1 MALFN
6 KILIA
11 NRGEIALRVIR
22 ACRELGIK
30 TVAVYSIADA
40 DSLPVREAD
49 EAVCIGPAQASASYL
64 LIDRILSVA
73 SICDVDAIHPG
84 YGFLAENAYF
94 AEACRKHNITFIGP
108 TPEAM
113 RALGDK
119 AVARDTMKKAGVPVT
134 PGSEGLI
141 ATEADAI
148 KMAQKL
154 GYPVIVKA
162 TAGGGGRGMRIA
174 HNDASLIQGFH
185 AAKTEAEKAFGDGS
199 LYMEKYIINPRHIEF
214 QILADNHGNVVHLG
228 ERDCSVQ
235 RRNQKLI
242 EESPSPA
249 LNSKLREKMG
259 NAAVKAAKAAG
270 YTNAGTIEFL
280 LTGDSNFYFM
290 EMNTRVQ
297 VEHPVTE
304 ELTGVDIVK
313 EQIRIAA
320 GEHLSVRQKD
330 IKFTGHVI
338 ECRINA
344 ENPETRFTP
353 CPGEVKL
360 LVPAGGIGVRVDTHV
375 YSGYRI
381 PPYYDSMIAKL
392 IVKAPDREQAIIRCR
407 RALDEFIIDGV
418 KTTIPFSMKIVNDKE
433 FIAGKYDTGFVERAF
448 MSEGEKPEAAKTE
461 AADETAAAKTSHKS
475 RSKAVR

>member
-11 NRGEIALRVIR
+11 NRGEIALRIIR

-64 LIDRILSVA
+64 MIDRILSVA
-73 SICDVDAIHPG
+73 AICDVDAIHPG

-94 AEACRKHNITFIGP
+94 AEACRSHNIAFIGP
-108 TPEAM
+108 TADAM

-119 AVARDTMKKAGVPVT
+119 AVARDTMVKAGVPVT
-134 PGSEGLI
+134 PGSDGLI
-141 ATEADAI
+141 DTEADAVD
-148 KMAQKL
+148 MANKL

-174 HNDASLIQGFH
+174 YDEASLIQGFH
-185 AAKTEAEKAFGDGS
+185 AAHTEAENAFGDGS
-199 LYMEKYIINPRHIEF
+199 LYMEKYIVNPRHIEF
-214 QILADNHGNVVHLG
+214 QILADEHGNVVHLG

-242 EESPSPA
+242 EESPSPV
-249 LNSKLREKMG
+249 LSSELRERMG
-259 NAAVKAAKAAG
+259 EAAVKAAKAAG

-280 LTGDSNFYFM
+280 LTQDNQFYFM

-320 GEHLSVRQKD
+320 GEKLSVSQED

-344 ENPETRFTP
+344 ENPDTKFTP

-360 LVPAGGIGVRVDTHV
+360 MVPAGGIGVRVDTHV

-392 IVKAPDREQAIIRCR
+392 IVKAQNREQALIRCR
-407 RALDEFIIDGV
+407 RALSEFIVDGI
-418 KTTIPFSMKIVNDKE
+418 KTTIPFSEKILNNKE
-433 FIAGKYDTGFVERAF
+433 FVEGKYDTGFVERAF
-448 MSEGEKPEAAKTE
+448 FSNESG
-461 AADETAAAKTSHKS
+461 
-475 RSKAVR
+475 SKNGK

>member
-174 HNDASLIQGFH
+174 HNDDSLIQGFH

-461 AADETAAAKTSHKS
+461 AADESAAAKTSHKS

>member
-49 EAVCIGPAQASASYL
+49 EAVCIGPAQASSSYL

-73 SICDVDAIHPG
+73 AICDVDAIHPG

-119 AVARDTMKKAGVPVT
+119 AVARETMQKAGVPVT

-141 ATEADAI
+141 NTEADAV

-174 HNDASLIQGFH
+174 HNEGSLIQGFH
-185 AAKTEAEKAFGDGS
+185 SAKTEAENAFGDGS

-259 NAAVKAAKAAG
+259 TAAVKAAKAAG

-280 LTGDSNFYFM
+280 LTQEGNFYFM

-320 GEHLSVRQKD
+320 GETLSVRQKD
-330 IKFTGHVI
+330 IKFDGHVI

-344 ENPETRFTP
+344 ENPDTKFTP

-392 IVKAPDREQAIIRCR
+392 IVKAPNREQAIIRCR
-407 RALDEFIIDGV
+407 RALDEFIVDGV
-418 KTTIPFSMKIVNDKE
+418 KTTIPFSMKIVNDKD
-433 FIAGKYDTGFVERAF
+433 FTAGNYDTGFVERAF
-448 MSEGEKPEAAKTE
+448 MSDSDSQDKKKAVAEEAPAAEKAAT
-461 AADETAAAKTSHKS
+461 KS
-475 RSKAVR
+475 RRKTVK

>member
-73 SICDVDAIHPG
+73 AICDVDAIHPG

-119 AVARDTMKKAGVPVT
+119 AVARETMMKAGVPVT

-141 ATEADAI
+141 NTEAEAL

-174 HNDASLIQGFH
+174 YDDGSLIQGYH
-185 AAKTEAEKAFGDGS
+185 SARTEAENAFGDGS

-259 NAAVKAAKAAG
+259 TAAVKAAKAAG

-280 LTGDSNFYFM
+280 LTQDGNFYFM

-320 GEHLSVRQKD
+320 GETLSVRQKD
-330 IKFTGHVI
+330 IKFEGHVI

-392 IVKAPDREQAIIRCR
+392 IVKAADREQAIIRCR
-407 RALDEFIIDGV
+407 RALDEFIVDGV
-418 KTTIPFSMKIVNDKE
+418 KTTIPFSSKILNNND
-433 FIAGKYDTGFVERAF
+433 FASGNYDTGFVERAF
-448 MSEGEKPEAAKTE
+448 LSVDA
-461 AADETAAAKTSHKS
+461 AADKKAAAEKAPAKAAHKS
-475 RSKAVR
+475 RAKSVK